1 MLFNLCLRSETK
13 FLSSVTDNFRMFD
26 GNSGGNNF
34 LCNHAD
40 IFDLICRYKIDPQAL
55 VTKPSFPR

>member
-1 MLFNLCLRSETK
+1 
-13 FLSSVTDNFRMFD
+13 LSSVTDNFRMFD

-55 VTKPSFPR
+55 ATRTSFPR